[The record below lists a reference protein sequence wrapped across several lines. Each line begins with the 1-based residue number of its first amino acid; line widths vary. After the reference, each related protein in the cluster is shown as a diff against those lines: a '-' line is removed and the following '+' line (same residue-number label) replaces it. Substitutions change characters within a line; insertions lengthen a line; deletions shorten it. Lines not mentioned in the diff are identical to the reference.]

1 MLIGINATVGLDDVR
16 ANFFLDSLKS
26 TMIGQMATALALNG
40 LNDLGRSVTPVF
52 VLIDHFLDRF
62 LRTQKNVLQ
71 NAPSNPVRTIL
82 FSSSFICTTV
92 SKAS

>member
-62 LRTQKNVLQ
+62 LR
-71 NAPSNPVRTIL
+71 
-82 FSSSFICTTV
+82 
-92 SKAS
+92 KAKKLRKSID

>member
-26 TMIGQMATALALNG
+26 TLMIGQMATALALNG

-62 LRTQKNVLQ
+62 LR
-71 NAPSNPVRTIL
+71 
-82 FSSSFICTTV
+82 
-92 SKAS
+92 KAKK